1 MWLTSNWAVGGF
13 ALTSLSM
20 YYWCDQRRKQEAKG
34 MAAAMIG
41 MKMLQE
47 KQAKEKAEAEAAT
60 LRIQEEEKLKKKQSW
75 WPW

>member
-1 MWLTSNWAVGGF
+1 MWLTTNFAVGAFG
-13 ALTSLSM
+13 LSSTLM
-20 YYWCDQRRKQEAKG
+20 YYWCDQRRRQEATG

-47 KQAKEKAEAEAAT
+47 KQAKEKAEAEAAA
-60 LRIQEEEKLKKKQSW
+60 LKMQEEEKLKKKQSW